1 MSGILLLVLYFFW
14 SGQDLSKCCI
24 LLTLELTVKE
34 KRRKLILHKNL
45 FKVFIFLTWP
55 KIEAAFSQNKGSNRE
70 TNLLCDRKYNHE
82 VEENHKVLA
91 PIIDIPI
98 RLGRL
103 GLSLGGNRN
112 GSKYH
117 TKAGEYSTGGI
128 GSLFSVC
135 SSG

>member
-45 FKVFIFLTWP
+45 FKVFIFLTRP
-55 KIEAAFSQNKGSNRE
+55 KLEAFFSQNKGSSRKI
-70 TNLLCDRKYNHE
+70 NLLC
-82 VEENHKVLA
+82 EENHKVA
-91 PIIDIPI
+91 PIINIAI
-98 RLGRL
+98 TFGRL
-103 GLSLGGNRN
+103 GLYFRGNCDDQSIIQKQ
-112 GSKYH
+112 GSIQMVRLV
-117 TKAGEYSTGGI
+117 ALLSI
-128 GSLFSVC
+128 C